1 MKSTHL
7 IVHGRV
13 QGVFF
18 RDNTRKKAIELGLF
32 GYAKNL
38 DDGTVEVVLQ
48 GNESKIKTLIDFL
61 RKNPGISRVD
71 DIQITDADFKK
82 FGNFEVN
89 H

>member
-7 IVHGRV
+7 VISGRV

-18 RDNTRKKAIELGLF
+18 RDNTRKKSKELGLF

-48 GNESKIKTLIDFL
+48 GDKNKINTLVEFL
-61 RKNPGISRVD
+61 RKSPGMSKVD
-71 DIQITDADFKK
+71 DIKIKNIDLEK
-82 FGNFEVN
+82 FNNFEIY
-89 H
+89 